1 MTSLTPI
8 GAERAERRAAP
19 KPARTPRATKW
30 PLVAPGGR
38 TAYPPVGG
46 LS

>member
-1 MTSLTPI
+1 MKSLTPI
-8 GAERAERRAAP
+8 GAERAKRRAAP
-19 KPARTPRATKW
+19 KPARTPT
-30 PLVAPGGR
+30 GGR